1 MKAGNSNEA
10 EWQYTGKLTKTYYVD
25 PELGQNTNSG
35 ESPDA
40 AFRTIAYAT
49 TSTNPKY
56 DITNAIYD
64 GPTGMCTITAAGHG
78 LFAGQEIKL
87 VGLEFTLSLIHI

>member
-1 MKAGNSNEA
+1 MKAGNTNEA

-25 PELGQNTNSG
+25 PELGQDTNSG

-40 AFRTIAYAT
+40 AFKTIAYAT

-56 DITNAIYD
+56 DITGAIYD
-64 GPTGMCTITAAGHG
+64 GPTGCLLYT
-78 LFAGQEIKL
+78 
-87 VGLEFTLSLIHI
+87 SPSPRD